1 MINDKGNKVSWILE
15 GKQVAGKYFG
25 QSFEGVVVESRV
37 RYGGKVCHTIE
48 LHSPIEMRW
57 RTEPVS
63 RIIVTPE
70 DDEELVVL

>member
-1 MINDKGNKVSWILE
+1 MINDKGNEVSWILE

-37 RYGGKVCHTIE
+37 RYGGKVSHTIY

-70 DDEELVVL
+70 DDEELIVL

>member
-1 MINDKGNKVSWILE
+1 MSWILE

-25 QSFEGVVVESRV
+25 RSFEGLVVESRV
-37 RYGGKVCHTIE
+37 RYGGKVSHTIE

>member
-37 RYGGKVCHTIE
+37 RYGGKDTIE

-70 DDEELVVL
+70 DDEKLIVL

>member
-1 MINDKGNKVSWILE
+1 MLNDKGNEVGWILE
-15 GKQVAGKYFG
+15 GKQVAGKYFD

-37 RYGGKVCHTIE
+37 RYGGKVSHTIE
-48 LHSPIEMRW
+48 LHSPIELRW

-63 RIIVTPE
+63 RIIVTSE

>member
-1 MINDKGNKVSWILE
+1 MSWILE

-37 RYGGKVCHTIE
+37 RYGGKVSHTIE

-63 RIIVTPE
+63 RITVHE
-70 DDEELVVL
+70 ELDEELVVL